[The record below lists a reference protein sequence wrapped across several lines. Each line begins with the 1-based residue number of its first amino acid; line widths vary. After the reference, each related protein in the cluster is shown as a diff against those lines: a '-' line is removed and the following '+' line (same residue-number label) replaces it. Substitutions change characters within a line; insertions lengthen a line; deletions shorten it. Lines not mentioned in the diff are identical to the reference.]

1 MRITCYNILAFL
13 TSLFLI
19 PGDLYPLRA
28 LQAMQFPPSSRKDE
42 ADAEEKR
49 RERQQAEQELAQH
62 IAEEGD
68 DDY

>member
-1 MRITCYNILAFL
+1 
-13 TSLFLI
+13 
-19 PGDLYPLRA
+19 
-28 LQAMQFPPSSRKDE
+28 MQFPPSSRKDE